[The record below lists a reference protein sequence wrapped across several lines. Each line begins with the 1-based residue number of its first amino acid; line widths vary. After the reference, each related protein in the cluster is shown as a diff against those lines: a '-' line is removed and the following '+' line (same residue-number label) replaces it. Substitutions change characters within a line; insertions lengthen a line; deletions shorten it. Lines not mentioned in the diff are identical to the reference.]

1 MLTYAK
7 YKSGYQKSSVPVDN
21 ELQLRTSATSRTSSQ
36 PPPRPLQP
44 SVYLSY
50 KSNMSLRRSVRLGS
64 TPTLNSQIPV
74 LQSTAP
80 TKTSRVQ
87 HSAISKPRKTPKK
100 PTPKPQTKST
110 SSYWSPEPAPTTTN
124 PQTTRPQTPPLDRPV
139 DPHRTNATLRTP
151 HGTAVT
157 AYPAHAEDA
166 SPSKTGLPR
175 PIATTGTLLDQATAH
190 LIATD
195 PRLAPVI
202 AQHPCPLF
210 SPAGLTEEIDP
221 FNSLTSSIIGQQVS
235 GAAANSIRNKF
246 LALFDLI
253 VGEKGGDGGWH
264 ATFPTPEQVVKVD
277 IPTLRTAGLSQ
288 RKAEYILGLAEKFVS
303 GELGARMLAR
313 ASDEELF
320 EKLIAVRGLGK
331 WSVEM
336 FACFA
341 LKRIDVFSTGDLGV
355 QRGCAAF
362 VGRDVN
368 KIKGKGGGKF
378 KYMSETEM
386 LELATKFAPYR
397 SLFMWYMWRIENVNV
412 AVLGG

>member
-1 MLTYAK
+1 
-7 YKSGYQKSSVPVDN
+7 
-21 ELQLRTSATSRTSSQ
+21 
-36 PPPRPLQP
+36 
-44 SVYLSY
+44 
-50 KSNMSLRRSVRLGS
+50 MSLRRSARIGS
-64 TPTLNSQIPV
+64 IPNLTPSIPV
-74 LQSTAP
+74 IQSAAP

-87 HSAISKPRKTPKK
+87 HSAVSKPRKTPKK
-100 PTPKPQTKST
+100 PTPKPQKST
-110 SSYWSPEPAPTTTN
+110 SSYWSPEPASTATQTSN
-124 PQTTRPQTPPLDRPV
+124 PQLTRPQTPPLDRPV

-151 HGTAVT
+151 HGTTVT
-157 AYPAHAEDA
+157 AYPEHAKDA

-175 PIATTGTLLDQATAH
+175 PLATTGTLLEQATAH

-195 PRLAPVI
+195 PRLEPVI

-235 GAAANSIRNKF
+235 GAAAKSIRNKF
-246 LALFDLI
+246 LALFDLGA
-253 VGEKGGDGGWH
+253 VEKKESFGDGSVNGDWH
-264 ATFPTPEQVVKVD
+264 STFPTPEQVVKLD

-355 QRGCAAF
+355 Q
-362 VGRDVN
+362 
-368 KIKGKGGGKF
+368 
-378 KYMSETEM
+378 
-386 LELATKFAPYR
+386 
-397 SLFMWYMWRIENVNV
+397 
-412 AVLGG
+412 